1 MALAHLRYT
10 QAEMALRELIKVADP
25 KLPAETM
32 LELDTVLAA
41 LCEAAQLQ
49 ERVDAT
55 LNCLV
60 CAAIGDPA
68 EIAETAYKILSGQTA
83 VVKLNE
89 DLIRQYEKKQLRLSR
104 AAYHSLDCEFDEL
117 VKSIKA
123 LATQA
128 GLIEDPYAEEDD
140 EDDEESDD

>member
-49 ERVDAT
+49 ERVDVAAE
-55 LNCLV
+55 CLMCSDISDHHDAV
-60 CAAIGDPA
+60 N
-68 EIAETAYKILSGQTA
+68 AYRILCGQIP

>member
-49 ERVDAT
+49 ERVDVAAE
-55 LNCLV
+55 CLMCSDISV
-60 CAAIGDPA
+60 HYVVVN
-68 EIAETAYKILSGQTA
+68 AYKILSGQTA
-83 VVKLNE
+83 VVKLDE

>member
-1 MALAHLRYT
+1 MALSHLRYA
-10 QAEMALRELIKVADP
+10 QAEMALRELIKVADH
-25 KLPAETM
+25 KFPAETTAA
-32 LELDTVLAA
+32 LDTVLAA

-49 ERVDAT
+49 ERVDVAAE
-55 LNCLV
+55 CLMCSDISDHHDAV
-60 CAAIGDPA
+60 N
-68 EIAETAYKILSGQTA
+68 AYRILTEQMP

-104 AAYHSLDCEFDEL
+104 SAYLKLDGEFEEL

-140 EDDEESDD
+140 D

>member
-49 ERVDAT
+49 ERVDAAAE
-55 LNCLV
+55 CLM
-60 CAAIGDPA
+60 C
-68 EIAETAYKILSGQTA
+68 SGT
-83 VVKLNE
+83 
-89 DLIRQYEKKQLRLSR
+89 
-104 AAYHSLDCEFDEL
+104 
-117 VKSIKA
+117 
-123 LATQA
+123 
-128 GLIEDPYAEEDD
+128 
-140 EDDEESDD
+140 SDHH